1 MTTTISYKASSKSAY
16 PLRNKFLRQLIIKT
30 GLDTDALDDAITI
43 ANEMDEA
50 TMLNTLWAMS
60 FSFSREKALNQLHVT
75 TDKLNE
81 LLEDNGMVL
90 VPSEFVYSLRNE
102 LRHQYTLVHQG
113 FLSTPDDEHAE
124 CFEQFV
130 QSMGMDKILS
140 TVIYTKVSRFLAKYF
155 SPYGTGLVPKT
166 IYLLKSDFAN
176 FRYGGLSNIGFIHFE
191 SKELLDRTEA
201 IANLLKS
208 LFEAISPKDTS
219 SESVSSQMRHRPFED
234 LDKMLEESGFTF
246 PTEETNEIPV
256 QPEEG
261 DGSAENVS
269 IEPVEHTSPDV
280 PTVTSIDVIQNQDL
294 FKQFIRGY
302 DDISQAGFDVNE
314 VIEKLDAI
322 RNLLLSY
329 DALS

>member
-1 MTTTISYKASSKSAY
+1 MTTTISYQASSKSTY
-16 PLRNKFLRQLIIKT
+16 SLRNKFLKQLVKA
-30 GLDTDALDDAITI
+30 GLATDALDDAITI
-43 ANEMDEA
+43 ANNMDET

-60 FSFSREKALNQLHVT
+60 FSFSMEQALNQLHVT
-75 TDKLNE
+75 TNE
-81 LLEDNGMVL
+81 ALEGDGMVL

-130 QSMGMDKILS
+130 QSMRMDKILS
-140 TVIYTKVSRFLAKYF
+140 TVIYTKVSRFLAKYL
-155 SPYGTGLVPKT
+155 SPSSTSIISKT
-166 IYLLKSDFAN
+166 IYLLKSDLGN
-176 FRYGGLSNIGFIHFE
+176 FRYGGLKNIGFISLE
-191 SKELLDRTEA
+191 AKELLDRTGA
-201 IANLLKS
+201 IANLLENLYEASFPKGISSKS
-208 LFEAISPKDTS
+208 VLNEKWN
-219 SESVSSQMRHRPFED
+219 RPFED

-246 PTEETNEIPV
+246 STGKTIEIPV

-261 DGSAENVS
+261 DDSAENVS
-269 IEPVEHTSPDV
+269 IEPVEHASLAV
-280 PTVTSIDVIQNQDL
+280 SRVTSIDVLQNPDL

-314 VIEKLDAI
+314 VVEKLDAI
-322 RNLLLSY
+322 RNLLHSY

>member
-140 TVIYTKVSRFLAKYF
+140 TVIYTKVSRFLAKYL
-155 SPYGTGLVPKT
+155 SPSSTSIISKT
-166 IYLLKSDFAN
+166 IYLLKSDLGN
-176 FRYGGLSNIGFIHFE
+176 FRYGGLKNIGFISLE
-191 SKELLDRTEA
+191 AKELLDRTGA
-201 IANLLKS
+201 IADLLENLYEASFPKGISSKS
-208 LFEAISPKDTS
+208 VLNEKWN
-219 SESVSSQMRHRPFED
+219 RPFED

-246 PTEETNEIPV
+246 STGKTIEIPV

-261 DGSAENVS
+261 DDSAENVS
-269 IEPVEHTSPDV
+269 IEPVEHASLAV
-280 PTVTSIDVIQNQDL
+280 SRVTSIDVLQNPDL

-302 DDISQAGFDVNE
+302 DDISQAGFDINE

-322 RNLLLSY
+322 RNLLHSY

>member
-1 MTTTISYKASSKSAY
+1 MTTTISYQAASKSTY
-16 PLRNKFLRQLIIKT
+16 SLRNKFLKQLVKA
-30 GLDTDALDDAITI
+30 GLATDALDDAITI
-43 ANEMDEA
+43 ANDMDET

-60 FSFSREKALNQLHVT
+60 FSFSMEQALNQLHVT
-75 TDKLNE
+75 TNE
-81 LLEDNGMVL
+81 ALEGDGMVL

-102 LRHQYTLVHQG
+102 LRYQYTLVHQG
-113 FLSTPDDEHAE
+113 FLSVPDDEHAE
-124 CFEQFV
+124 CFEQFLK
-130 QSMGMDKILS
+130 SMGMDKILS
-140 TVIYTKVSRFLAKYF
+140 TVIYKKVSRFLAKYF